1 MPQPVFFCDEPPAPH
16 CALTDVV
23 SPPTHP
29 SVFCFP
35 PQSNPNYGAALD
47 TAGTYLNKVQ
57 ETTLYNKLYEALGP
71 YAEPYASRLASSTY
85 VTATV
90 DYFKPAPSLEGIN
103 TK

>member
-1 MPQPVFFCDEPPAPH
+1 MSSRH
-16 CALTDVV
+16 
-23 SPPTHP
+23 PPTP
-29 SVFCFP
+29 RFSAFP